1 MAAAKRNHEAAAGW
15 AYHNATKHSFRSVRD
30 NVHFLD
36 WPNKPLP
43 FKIYTTLDPIELPR
57 EFPPPDMPALEA
69 ISNGEWG
76 VESEEWGAGEK
87 TIFPTPDS
95 PPPIPDLKSIAQIL
109 YYSAGVTKIK
119 QYPGGEI
126 MFRAAACT
134 GALYE
139 IELYLVCGDLP
150 ELEAGVY
157 HFSPH
162 DFSLRRLR
170 RGDYRGVIARA
181 TAREPSVT
189 SAPVTIICTGT
200 YWRNAWKYQ
209 ARAYRHFGWDNGT
222 LLANLLATA
231 TASNLPARVV
241 MGFVDEDV
249 NHLLGL
255 DTDREVA
262 FSMVSLGRT
271 SSPAPEPP
279 AEIERLMLE
288 TEPLSPSEVDYPAMR
303 EMHAAS
309 SLIDEEEVRRWRGAM
324 QEVKKTEPQG
334 RLIRLEPFSEDE
346 MSREGIGTVILK
358 RGSTRRFDR
367 GSGLS
372 FGEFSTLLYRST
384 REIPADFLGASDGAT
399 PVPPHLNQIY
409 IIVNAVDGLE
419 PGAYALDQ
427 DGQAIVM
434 IKAGEFRREAG
445 YLGLE
450 QALPAEAAAT
460 IFFIADLNAVFE
472 RFGNRG
478 YRAAQ
483 LESGII
489 GGKMYLAA
497 YAQGFG
503 ASGLTFY
510 DDDVIEFFSPRAQG
524 KSAIFQVAIGR
535 SARRRMEVAQ
545 AVT

>member
-1 MAAAKRNHEAAAGW
+1 
-15 AYHNATKHSFRSVRD
+15 
-30 NVHFLD
+30 
-36 WPNKPLP
+36 
-43 FKIYTTLDPIELPR
+43 
-57 EFPPPDMPALEA
+57 MPALEA
-69 ISNGEWG
+69 ISRQAETTGD
-76 VESEEWGAGEK
+76 A
-87 TIFPTPDS
+87 
-95 PPPIPDLKSIAQIL
+95 IPDLKGLAQIL

-150 ELEAGVY
+150 DLEAGVY

-181 TAREPSVT
+181 TAQEPSVT
-189 SAPVTIICTGT
+189 RAPVTVICTGT

-209 ARAYRHFGWDNGT
+209 ARTYRHFGWDNGT
-222 LLANLLATA
+222 MLANLLATA
-231 TASNLPARVV
+231 TALNLPARVV

-249 NHLLGL
+249 NRLLSL
-255 DTDREVA
+255 DTDREAA

-279 AEIERLMLE
+279 AEIERLELE
-288 TEPLSPSEVDYPAMR
+288 TEPLSPGEVDYPAMR
-303 EMHAAS
+303 EMHTAS
-309 SLIDEEEVRRWRGAM
+309 SLLDEDEVGRWRGSLP
-324 QEVKKTEPQG
+324 EPKNPTPRG
-334 RLIRLEPFSEDE
+334 RLIPLKPFGDDE

-367 GSGLS
+367 GSSLS
-372 FGEFSTLLYRST
+372 FEQFSTLLYRSME
-384 REIPADFLGASDGAT
+384 EIPADFLGAGA
-399 PVPPHLNQIY
+399 PHLNQLY
-409 IIVNAVDGLE
+409 LIVHAVDGLQS
-419 PGAYALDQ
+419 GAYAFHQ
-427 DGQAIVM
+427 DRWALEM
-434 IKAGEFRREAG
+434 IKAGAFRREAG

-460 IFFIADLNAVFE
+460 IFFIADLNAVFG

-483 LESGII
+483 LEAGII

-510 DDDVIEFFSPRAQG
+510 DDDVIEFFSPRAEN
-524 KSAIFQVAIGR
+524 KSAIFQVTIGN
-535 SARRRMEVAQ
+535 SAKRRMEIDQ
-545 AVT
+545 TVT

>member
-1 MAAAKRNHEAAAGW
+1 MADAKRNHETAAGW

-57 EFPPPDMPALEA
+57 EVPPLDMPALEA
-69 ISNGEWG
+69 ISRQTET
-76 VESEEWGAGEK
+76 A
-87 TIFPTPDS
+87 PDA
-95 PPPIPDLKSIAQIL
+95 IPDLKDLAQIL

-119 QYPGGEI
+119 QYPGGDI

-181 TAREPSVT
+181 TAREPGVT
-189 SAPVTIICTGT
+189 NAPVTIICTGT

-222 LLANLLATA
+222 MLANLMAAATA
-231 TASNLPARVV
+231 LNLPARVV
-241 MGFVDEDV
+241 MGFVDEDM
-249 NHLLGL
+249 NRLLGL
-255 DTDREVA
+255 GADREVA

-271 SSPAPEPP
+271 SRPAPEPP
-279 AEIERLMLE
+279 DEIERLTLE

-309 SLIDEEEVRRWRGAM
+309 SLFDEEEVREWRGALP
-324 QEVKKTEPQG
+324 ERENSERHG
-334 RLIRLEPFSEDE
+334 RLIPLEPFGEDE

-372 FGEFSTLLYRST
+372 FNQFSTLLYRST
-384 REIPADFLGASDGAT
+384 RGIPADFLSVVAGAT
-399 PVPPHLNQIY
+399 PVAPTPGSAPAGAPHLNQIY
-409 IIVNAVDGLE
+409 MIVHAVDGLE
-419 PGAYALDQ
+419 PGAYALDR
-427 DGQAIVM
+427 DGRALEM

-489 GGKMYLAA
+489 GGKIYLAA
-497 YAQGFG
+497 YAQGVG

>member
-1 MAAAKRNHEAAAGW
+1 MAAAKRNHETVAGW

-43 FKIYTTLDPIELPR
+43 FKIYKALDPIELPR
-57 EFPPPDMPALEA
+57 EVPPLDMPALEA
-69 ISNGEWG
+69 ISRRAET
-76 VESEEWGAGEK
+76 AG
-87 TIFPTPDS
+87 DA
-95 PPPIPDLKSIAQIL
+95 IPYLKDLAQIL

-119 QYPGGEI
+119 QYPGGDL

-170 RGDYRGVIARA
+170 RGDYRGVIARS

-222 LLANLLATA
+222 MLANLLAAA
-231 TASNLPARVV
+231 TALNLPARVV

-249 NHLLGL
+249 NRLLGL
-255 DTDREVA
+255 GADREVA

-271 SSPAPEPP
+271 SQPAPEPP
-279 AEIERLMLE
+279 AEVERLTLE

-303 EMHAAS
+303 EIHAAS
-309 SLIDEEEVRRWRGAM
+309 SLFDEEEVRQWRGVLP
-324 QEVKKTEPQG
+324 ERENPEPQG
-334 RLIRLEPFSEDE
+334 RLIPLEPFGEDE

-372 FGEFSTLLYRST
+372 FKQFSTLLYRST
-384 REIPADFLGASDGAT
+384 RGIPADFLSVVAGAAPAAAT
-399 PVPPHLNQIY
+399 PSSAPAGAPHLNQIY
-409 IIVNAVDGLE
+409 MIVHAVDGLE
-419 PGAYALDQ
+419 PGAYALDR
-427 DGQAIVM
+427 DGRALGM
-434 IKAGEFRREAG
+434 IKSGEFRREAG

-510 DDDVIEFFSPRAQG
+510 DDDVIEFFSPSAQG
-524 KSAIFQVAIGR
+524 ESAIFQVAIGR
-535 SARRRMEVAQ
+535 SAKRRMEVAQ
-545 AVT
+545 EVT

>member
-1 MAAAKRNHEAAAGW
+1 MIGNHETAVGW
-15 AYHNATKHSFRSVRD
+15 AYHDGTKHSFRSVRD
-30 NVHFLD
+30 KAHFLD

-57 EFPPPDMPALEA
+57 EVPPLDMPALEA
-69 ISNGEWG
+69 ISRQAETTGD
-76 VESEEWGAGEK
+76 A
-87 TIFPTPDS
+87 
-95 PPPIPDLKSIAQIL
+95 IPDLKGLAQIL

-119 QYPGGEI
+119 QYPGGEV

-139 IELYLVCGDLP
+139 IEMYLVCGDLP
-150 ELEAGVY
+150 DLEAGVY

-181 TAREPSVT
+181 TAQEPSVT
-189 SAPVTIICTGT
+189 RAPVTVICTGI

-209 ARAYRHFGWDNGT
+209 ARTYRHFGWDNGT
-222 LLANLLATA
+222 MLANLLATA
-231 TASNLPARVV
+231 TAMNLPARVV

-249 NHLLGL
+249 NRLLSL

-279 AEIERLMLE
+279 AEIERLELE

-309 SLIDEEEVRRWRGAM
+309 SLLDEDELRRWRGSLP
-324 QEVKKTEPQG
+324 ERKNPTPQG
-334 RLIRLEPFSEDE
+334 RMIPLKPFGDDE

-367 GSGLS
+367 GSSLS
-372 FGEFSTLLYRST
+372 FEQFSTLLYRSMG
-384 REIPADFLGASDGAT
+384 EIPADFLGAGAS
-399 PVPPHLNQIY
+399 HLNQLY
-409 IIVNAVDGLE
+409 LIVHAVDGLQ
-419 PGAYALDQ
+419 PGAYALDRDRRQ
-427 DGQAIVM
+427 LEM

-450 QALPAEAAAT
+450 QSLPAEAAAT
-460 IFFIADLNAVFE
+460 IFFIADLNAIFE

-510 DDDVIEFFSPRAQG
+510 DDYVIEFFSPRAENE
-524 KSAIFQVAIGR
+524 SAIFQVAIGK
-535 SARRRMEVAQ
+535 AAKRRMEIDQ
-545 AVT
+545 TVT

>member
-1 MAAAKRNHEAAAGW
+1 MAAAKRNHETAEGW

-57 EFPPPDMPALEA
+57 EVPPLDMPALEA
-69 ISNGEWG
+69 ISRQAET
-76 VESEEWGAGEK
+76 AGDA
-87 TIFPTPDS
+87 T
-95 PPPIPDLKSIAQIL
+95 PDLKDIAQIL

-119 QYPGGEI
+119 QYPGGDI

-139 IELYLVCGDLP
+139 IELYMVCGDLP

-170 RGDYRGVIARA
+170 RGDDRGVIARA
-181 TAREPSVT
+181 TAREPGVT

-222 LLANLLATA
+222 MLANLLAAA
-231 TASNLPARVV
+231 TALNLPARVV

-249 NHLLGL
+249 SRLLGL
-255 DTDREVA
+255 GSDREVA
-262 FSMVSLGRT
+262 FSMVSLGQT
-271 SSPAPEPP
+271 SKPAPEPP
-279 AEIERLMLE
+279 ADIERLTLE

-303 EMHAAS
+303 EMHASS
-309 SLIDEEEVRRWRGAM
+309 SLFDEEEVRQWRGALP
-324 QEVKKTEPQG
+324 ERENPEPQG
-334 RLIRLEPFSEDE
+334 RLIPLEPFGEDQ
-346 MSREGIGTVILK
+346 MSREGIGAVILK

-367 GSGLS
+367 MSSLS
-372 FGEFSTLLYRST
+372 FKQFSTLLYRST
-384 REIPADFLGASDGAT
+384 RGIPTDFLGAVAGAA
-399 PVPPHLNQIY
+399 PVAATTGSVPAGAPHLNQIY
-409 IIVNAVDGLE
+409 MIVHAVDGLE
-419 PGAYALDQ
+419 PGAYALDR
-427 DGQAIVM
+427 DGRALEM
-434 IKAGEFRREAG
+434 IKAGDFRREAG

-460 IFFIADLNAVFE
+460 IFFIADLNAAFE

-510 DDDVIEFFSPRAQG
+510 DDDVIEFFSPSAQG
-524 KSAIFQVAIGR
+524 KTAIFQVAVGKP
-535 SARRRMEVAQ
+535 ARRRMEVVQ

>member
-1 MAAAKRNHEAAAGW
+1 MGAEKRNHETAAGW
-15 AYHNATKHSFRSVRD
+15 AYHDATKHSYRSVRD
-30 NVHFLD
+30 SVHFLD

-43 FKIYTTLDPIELPR
+43 FKIYTTLDRIELPR
-57 EFPPPDMPALEA
+57 ELPPLDMPALEA
-69 ISNGEWG
+69 ISRQAET
-76 VESEEWGAGEK
+76 AGEA
-87 TIFPTPDS
+87 S
-95 PPPIPDLKSIAQIL
+95 PDLKDLAQAL

-119 QYPGGEI
+119 QLPGGEI

-139 IELYLVCGDLP
+139 IELYLVCGDLLD
-150 ELEAGVY
+150 LEAGVY
-157 HFSPH
+157 HFGAH

-181 TAREPSVT
+181 TAGDPSVT
-189 SAPVTIICTGT
+189 SAPVTIICAGT

-209 ARAYRHFGWDNGT
+209 ARTYRHFGWDNGT
-222 LLANLLATA
+222 MLANLLATA
-231 TASNLPARVV
+231 TALNLPARVV
-241 MGFVDEDV
+241 TGFVDEDV
-249 NHLLGL
+249 NRLLAL
-255 DTDREVA
+255 DTDREIA

-271 SSPAPEPP
+271 SSPAPGPP
-279 AEIERLMLE
+279 ADIGRLALE
-288 TEPLSPSEVDYPAMR
+288 TEPLSPSEIDYPAMR

-309 SLIDEEEVRRWRGAM
+309 SLLDEEEVSRWRGAV
-324 QEVKKTEPQG
+324 QEVKKTEPRG
-334 RLIRLEPFSEDE
+334 RLIRLEPFGDDE
-346 MSREGIGTVILK
+346 MSREGLGTVILK

-367 GSGLS
+367 SSSLS
-372 FGEFSTLLYRST
+372 FKEFSTLLYSST
-384 REIPADFLGASDGAT
+384 REIPADFLGAAA
-399 PVPPHLNQIY
+399 PHLNQIY
-409 IIVNAVDGLE
+409 MIVHAVEGLE

-427 DGQAIVM
+427 DGMAIEM

-450 QALPAEAAAT
+450 QALPAEAATT
-460 IFFIADLNAVFE
+460 IFFIADLNAVFG

-483 LESGII
+483 LEAGII
-489 GGKMYLAA
+489 GGKAYLAA

-510 DDDVIEFFSPRAQG
+510 DDDVIEFFSPRALG
-524 KSAIFQVAIGR
+524 KSAIFHVAVGR
-535 SARRRMEVAQ
+535 SAKRRMEVAQ

>member
-1 MAAAKRNHEAAAGW
+1 MGATRRNHETAAGW
-15 AYHNATKHSFRSVRD
+15 AYHNATKHSFQSVRD
-30 NVHFLD
+30 NAHFLD

-57 EFPPPDMPALEA
+57 EVAQLEMPALEA
-69 ISNGEWG
+69 ISKQAAEMNGE
-76 VESEEWGAGEK
+76 A
-87 TIFPTPDS
+87 
-95 PPPIPDLKSIAQIL
+95 IPDLKDLAQIL
-109 YYSAGVTKIK
+109 YYSAGITRIK
-119 QYPGGEI
+119 QYSGGEI
-126 MFRAAACT
+126 MFRAASCT

-139 IELYLVCGDLP
+139 IELYLVCGDLFARGDAR
-150 ELEAGVY
+150 EEDLDAGVY

-170 RGDYRGVIARA
+170 QGDYRGVIARA
-181 TAREPSVT
+181 TAGAPSVKD
-189 SAPVTIICTGT
+189 APVTIICTGT
-200 YWRNAWKYQ
+200 YWRNSWKYQ
-209 ARAYRHFGWDNGT
+209 ARTYRHFGWDNGT
-222 LLANLLATA
+222 MLANLLATA
-231 TASNLPARVV
+231 TALDLPAHIV

-249 NHLLGL
+249 NRLLSL

-279 AEIERLMLE
+279 FEIERLVLE
-288 TEPLSPSEVDYPAMR
+288 TEPLSQSEVDYPAMR

-309 SLIDEEEVRRWRGAM
+309 SLLDEDEVRRWRGHLPE
-324 QEVKKTEPQG
+324 QKIPPPQG
-334 RLIRLEPFSEDE
+334 PLIPLKPFDDDE
-346 MSREGIGTVILK
+346 MSSEGIGTVILK

-367 GSGLS
+367 GRGVS
-372 FGEFSTLLYRST
+372 FEQFSTLLYRSMQA
-384 REIPADFLGASDGAT
+384 IPADFLDPAA
-399 PVPPHLNQIY
+399 PHLNKLY
-409 IIVNAVDGLE
+409 LIVHDVDGLQ

-427 DGQAIVM
+427 ERWAIEL

-460 IFFIADLNAVFE
+460 IFFIADMNAVFE

-489 GGKMYLAA
+489 GGKLYLAA

-510 DDDVIEFFSPRAQG
+510 DDDVIKFFSPRAINESAIFHLAIG
-524 KSAIFQVAIGR
+524 KSAK
-535 SARRRMEVAQ
+535 RRMEVIGG
-545 AVT
+545 

>member
-1 MAAAKRNHEAAAGW
+1 MRNHETAAGW
-15 AYHNATKHSFRSVRD
+15 AYHDATKHSFRSVR
-30 NVHFLD
+30 NKAHFLD

-43 FKIYTTLDPIELPR
+43 FKIYTTLDPIEAPRDLP
-57 EFPPPDMPALEA
+57 PLDMPALEA
-69 ISNGEWG
+69 ISRG
-76 VESEEWGAGEK
+76 EWGAGSGESGAEEK
-87 TIFPTPDS
+87 TIFPTSHSTLPT
-95 PPPIPDLKSIAQIL
+95 PDLPNLKDLAQIL

-126 MFRAAACT
+126 MFRAASCT

-150 ELEAGVY
+150 DLEAGVY

-170 RGDYRGVIARA
+170 RGDYRGAIARA
-181 TAREPSVT
+181 TAGESSV
-189 SAPVTIICTGT
+189 SRAPVTIICTGT

-209 ARAYRHFGWDNGT
+209 ARTYRHFGWDNGT
-222 LLANLLATA
+222 MLANLLATA
-231 TASNLPARVV
+231 TALNLPARIV

-249 NHLLGL
+249 NRLLSL

-262 FSMVSLGRT
+262 FSMVSLGQT
-271 SSPAPEPP
+271 SQPAPEPP
-279 AEIERLMLE
+279 AEIERLALE
-288 TEPLSPSEVDYPAMR
+288 TEPLSLSEVDYPVMR
-303 EMHAAS
+303 EMHVAS
-309 SLIDEEEVRRWRGAM
+309 SLLDEDEVRRWRGSM
-324 QEVKKTEPQG
+324 PELKKPATQG
-334 RLIRLEPFSEDE
+334 RLIPLRLFGDDE
-346 MSREGIGTVILK
+346 MSREGIGKVILK

-367 GSGLS
+367 GSSLS
-372 FGEFSTLLYRST
+372 FEQFSTLLYCSMG
-384 REIPADFLGASDGAT
+384 EIPADFLDAPAGTAPA
-399 PVPPHLNQIY
+399 HLNQLY
-409 IIVNAVDGLE
+409 LIVHAVDGLE
-419 PGAYALDQ
+419 PGAYALDRDSRQ
-427 DGQAIVM
+427 IEL
-434 IKAGEFRREAG
+434 IKAGEFRRDAG

-460 IFFIADLNAVFE
+460 MFFIADLNAVFE

-483 LESGII
+483 IESGII

-510 DDDVIEFFSPRAQG
+510 DDDVIEFFSPHAQG
-524 KSAIFQVAIGR
+524 KSAIFHVAIGK
-535 SARRRMEVAQ
+535 SAKRRMEVTQTAM
-545 AVT
+545 

>member
-1 MAAAKRNHEAAAGW
+1 MGAPTRNHETAAGW

-30 NVHFLD
+30 KVHFLD

-43 FKIYTTLDPIELPR
+43 FKIYTTLGPIGLPR
-57 EFPPPDMPALEA
+57 EVPPLDMPALEA
-69 ISNGEWG
+69 ISRQAET
-76 VESEEWGAGEK
+76 AG
-87 TIFPTPDS
+87 DA
-95 PPPIPDLKSIAQIL
+95 IPDLKDLAQIL
-109 YYSAGVTKIK
+109 YYSAGVTRIK
-119 QYPGGEI
+119 QYPDGDI

-162 DFSLRRLR
+162 DLSLRRLR

-222 LLANLLATA
+222 ILANLMAAATA
-231 TASNLPARVV
+231 LNLPARVV
-241 MGFVDEDV
+241 TGFVDDDV
-249 NHLLGL
+249 NRLLGL
-255 DTDREVA
+255 GADREVA
-262 FSMVSLGRT
+262 FSIVSLGQT
-271 SSPAPEPP
+271 SQPAHESP
-279 AEIERLMLE
+279 AEIERITLE

-309 SLIDEEEVRRWRGAM
+309 SLFDEEEVRQWRGALP
-324 QEVKKTEPQG
+324 ERKNPEPQG
-334 RLIRLEPFSEDE
+334 RLIPLEPFGEDE
-346 MSREGIGTVILK
+346 MSRDGIGTVILK
-358 RGSTRRFDR
+358 RGSTRRFDT

-372 FGEFSTLLYRST
+372 FKQFSTLLYRST
-384 REIPADFLGASDGAT
+384 RGIPADFLSVVAGAAPVATTPGSVPAGA
-399 PVPPHLNQIY
+399 PRLNQIY
-409 IIVNAVDGLE
+409 MIVHAVDGLE
-419 PGAYALDQ
+419 PGAYALDP
-427 DGQAIVM
+427 DGLALEM

-497 YAQGFG
+497 YSQGFG

-524 KSAIFQVAIGR
+524 ESAIFQVAIGR
-535 SARRRMEVAQ
+535 SARRRMDVAQ

>member
-1 MAAAKRNHEAAAGW
+1 MIGNHKTAAGW
-15 AYHNATKHSFRSVRD
+15 DYHDGTKHSFRSVHSD
-30 NVHFLD
+30 AHFLD

-43 FKIYTTLDPIELPR
+43 FKIYTALDAIELPR
-57 EFPPPDMPALEA
+57 EVAPLDMPALEA
-69 ISNGEWG
+69 ISGGEWG
-76 VESEEWGAGEK
+76 VGSGEWRAQDK
-87 TIFPTPDS
+87 TIFPTPHS
-95 PPPIPDLKSIAQIL
+95 PLPTPDLKDLAQIL
-109 YYSAGVTKIK
+109 YYSAGITKIK

-139 IELYLVCGDLP
+139 IELYLVCGDLFTQDGAM
-150 ELEAGVY
+150 EAGVY

-181 TAREPSVT
+181 TAQEPSAAL
-189 SAPVTIICTGT
+189 APVTVICTGT
-200 YWRNAWKYQ
+200 YWRNAWKYR
-209 ARAYRHFGWDNGT
+209 ARTYRHFGWDNGVM
-222 LLANLLATA
+222 LANLLAAA
-231 TASNLPARVV
+231 TALSLPARVV

-249 NHLLGL
+249 NRLLGL

-262 FSMVSLGRT
+262 FSMVSLGR
-271 SSPAPEPP
+271 SSQPAPEPP
-279 AEIERLMLE
+279 AEIGRLALE

-303 EMHAAS
+303 EIHAAS
-309 SLIDEEEVRRWRGAM
+309 SLLDQGEVRRWRGSLP
-324 QEVKKTEPQG
+324 ERKKTAPQG
-334 RLIRLEPFSEDE
+334 RLIPLKPFEVDE
-346 MSREGIGTVILK
+346 APRDGIGTVILK

-367 GSGLS
+367 SGSLS
-372 FGEFSTLLYRST
+372 LERFSTLLYRST
-384 REIPADFLGASDGAT
+384 GEIPADFLDKSS
-399 PVPPHLNQIY
+399 PHLNQIY
-409 IIVNAVDGLE
+409 LIVHAVDGLE

-427 DGQAIVM
+427 DRRQIEL

-450 QALPAEAAAT
+450 QALPADAAAT
-460 IFFIADLNAVFE
+460 IFFIADLNAIFE

-510 DDDVIEFFSPRAQG
+510 DDDVIEFFSPHAQG
-524 KSAIFQVAIGR
+524 KSAIFQVAIGQP
-535 SARRRMEVAQ
+535 AKRRMEVY
-545 AVT
+545 

>member
-1 MAAAKRNHEAAAGW
+1 MDATRRNHETAAGW
-15 AYHNATKHSFRSVRD
+15 AYHDATKHSFRSVRG
-30 NVHFLD
+30 NAHFLD

-43 FKIYTTLDPIELPR
+43 FKIYTTLDRIELPR
-57 EFPPPDMPALEA
+57 EVPPLDMPALEA
-69 ISNGEWG
+69 VSRQAEI
-76 VESEEWGAGEK
+76 AGDA
-87 TIFPTPDS
+87 TPCLK
-95 PPPIPDLKSIAQIL
+95 DLAQAL

-119 QYPGGEI
+119 KHPGGEI

-139 IELYLVCGDLP
+139 IELYLVCGELP
-150 ELEAGVY
+150 DLEAGVF
-157 HFSPH
+157 HFGAH

-181 TAREPSVT
+181 TAHEPSVT
-189 SAPVTIICTGT
+189 RAPATIICTGT
-200 YWRNAWKYQ
+200 YWRNSWKYQ
-209 ARAYRHFGWDNGT
+209 ARTYRHFGWDNGT
-222 LLANLLATA
+222 LLANMLATA
-231 TASNLPARVV
+231 TALDLPARVV
-241 MGFVDEDV
+241 MGFVDDDV
-249 NHLLGL
+249 NRLLGL
-255 DTDREVA
+255 DPDREVA

-279 AEIERLMLE
+279 AEIGRLELE
-288 TEPLSPSEVDYPAMR
+288 TEALSPSEVDYPVMR

-309 SLIDEEEVRRWRGAM
+309 SLLDEEEARRWRGVM
-324 QEVKKTEPQG
+324 PEVKKTERQG
-334 RLIRLEPFSEDE
+334 RLIRLEPFGEDE
-346 MSREGIGTVILK
+346 MSREGLGTVVLK

-367 GSGLS
+367 SSSLS
-372 FGEFSTLLYRST
+372 FKEFSTLLYRST
-384 REIPADFLGASDGAT
+384 REILADFLGAAA
-399 PVPPHLNQIY
+399 PHLNQIY
-409 IIVNAVDGLE
+409 MIVHAVEGLE
-419 PGAYALDQ
+419 PGAYALDR
-427 DGQAIVM
+427 DGLAIEM

-478 YRAAQ
+478 YRATQ

-489 GGKMYLAA
+489 GGRIYLAA

-510 DDDVIEFFSPRAQG
+510 DDDVIEFFTPHAQG
-524 KSAIFQVAIGR
+524 KSAVFQVAVGR
-535 SARRRMEVAQ
+535 STKRRMEVVQ

>member
-1 MAAAKRNHEAAAGW
+1 MPEMAAAIRNHETAAGW

-30 NVHFLD
+30 KVHFLD

-57 EFPPPDMPALEA
+57 EVPPLDMPALDA
-69 ISNGEWG
+69 ISRQAETTGD
-76 VESEEWGAGEK
+76 A
-87 TIFPTPDS
+87 
-95 PPPIPDLKSIAQIL
+95 IPDLKDLAQIL

-119 QYPGGEI
+119 QHPGGEI

-150 ELEAGVY
+150 DLEAGVY
-157 HFSPH
+157 HFSAH

-170 RGDYRGVIARA
+170 RGDYRGVISHA
-181 TAREPSVT
+181 TAQEPSLT
-189 SAPVTIICTGT
+189 RAPVTVICGGT

-222 LLANLLATA
+222 MLANLLATA
-231 TASNLPARVV
+231 TALNLPARVV

-249 NHLLGL
+249 NRLLGL
-255 DTDREVA
+255 GADREVA
-262 FSMVSLGRT
+262 FSMIALGRT
-271 SSPAPEPP
+271 SQPAPEPP
-279 AEIERLMLE
+279 AEIERLTLE

-309 SLIDEEEVRRWRGAM
+309 SFLDGDEVRRWRGAM
-324 QEVKKTEPQG
+324 QEVKKTEPLG
-334 RLIRLEPFSEDE
+334 RLIRLEPFGEDE
-346 MSREGIGTVILK
+346 MSPEGIGWVILK

-367 GSGLS
+367 SSSLS
-372 FGEFSTLLYRST
+372 FQEFSTLLCRST
-384 REIPADFLGASDGAT
+384 REIPADFLGAAAGAT
-399 PVPPHLNQIY
+399 AAAPHLNQIY
-409 IIVNAVDGLE
+409 MIVHAVEGLE

-427 DGQAIVM
+427 DELAIEM
-434 IKAGEFRREAG
+434 IKAGVFRSEAG

-460 IFFIADLNAVFE
+460 IFFIADLNSVFE

-524 KSAIFQVAIGR
+524 KSAIFQVAVGR
-535 SARRRMEVAQ
+535 SAKRRMEVTQ

>member
-1 MAAAKRNHEAAAGW
+1 MAAAKRNHETAEGW

-43 FKIYTTLDPIELPR
+43 FKIYTTPGPIGLTR
-57 EFPPPDMPALEA
+57 EVPPLDMPALEA
-69 ISNGEWG
+69 ISRQAET
-76 VESEEWGAGEK
+76 AG
-87 TIFPTPDS
+87 DA
-95 PPPIPDLKSIAQIL
+95 IPDLTDLAQIL

-119 QYPGGEI
+119 QYPGCDI

-189 SAPVTIICTGT
+189 NAPVTIICTGT

-222 LLANLLATA
+222 MLANLMAAAKAL
-231 TASNLPARVV
+231 NLPARVV

-249 NHLLGL
+249 NRLLGL
-255 DTDREVA
+255 GADREVA

-271 SSPAPEPP
+271 SQPAPEPP
-279 AEIERLMLE
+279 AEIERLTLE

-309 SLIDEEEVRRWRGAM
+309 SLFDEEEVRQWRGALP
-324 QEVKKTEPQG
+324 ERENPEPQG
-334 RLIRLEPFSEDE
+334 RLIPLEPFGEDE

-372 FGEFSTLLYRST
+372 FKQFSTLLYRST
-384 REIPADFLGASDGAT
+384 RGIPADFLSAIAGAAPVAAT
-399 PVPPHLNQIY
+399 PGAAPAGAPHLNQIY
-409 IIVNAVDGLE
+409 MIVHAVDGLE
-419 PGAYALDQ
+419 PGAYALDR
-427 DGQAIVM
+427 DGRALEM

-450 QALPAEAAAT
+450 QTLPAEAAAT

-489 GGKMYLAA
+489 GGKIYLAA

>member
-1 MAAAKRNHEAAAGW
+1 MAAAKRNHETTASW

-43 FKIYTTLDPIELPR
+43 FKIYTTLSPIGLPR
-57 EFPPPDMPALEA
+57 EVPPLVMPALEA
-69 ISNGEWG
+69 ISRQAET
-76 VESEEWGAGEK
+76 AG
-87 TIFPTPDS
+87 DA
-95 PPPIPDLKSIAQIL
+95 IPDLKDLAQIL
-109 YYSAGVTKIK
+109 YYSAGVTKVK
-119 QYPGGEI
+119 QYPGGDI

-222 LLANLLATA
+222 MLANLLAAA
-231 TASNLPARVV
+231 TALNLPARVV

-249 NHLLGL
+249 NRLLGL
-255 DTDREVA
+255 GADREVA

-271 SSPAPEPP
+271 SQPAPEPP
-279 AEIERLMLE
+279 AEIERLTLE

-309 SLIDEEEVRRWRGAM
+309 SLFDEEEVRQWRGALPDR
-324 QEVKKTEPQG
+324 ENPEPQG
-334 RLIRLEPFSEDE
+334 RLIPLEPFGEDQ

-358 RGSTRRFDR
+358 RGSTRRFDLR
-367 GSGLS
+367 SSLS
-372 FGEFSTLLYRST
+372 FKQFSTLLYLST
-384 REIPADFLGASDGAT
+384 RGIPADFLGAVAGAA
-399 PVPPHLNQIY
+399 PVATAPGSVPAPPPHLNQIY
-409 IIVNAVDGLE
+409 MIVHAVDGLE
-419 PGAYALDQ
+419 PGAYALDL
-427 DGQAIVM
+427 DGRALEM

-460 IFFIADLNAVFE
+460 IFFIADLNAVFG

-510 DDDVIEFFSPRAQG
+510 DDDVIEFFSPSAQG
-524 KSAIFQVAIGR
+524 KSAIFQVTIGR

>member
-1 MAAAKRNHEAAAGW
+1 MGATRRNHETAAGW
-15 AYHNATKHSFRSVRD
+15 AYHDATKHSFRSVRD
-30 NVHFLD
+30 SVHFLD

-43 FKIYTTLDPIELPR
+43 FKIYTTLDRIELPR
-57 EFPPPDMPALEA
+57 ELPPLDMPALEA
-69 ISNGEWG
+69 ISRQAETTGE
-76 VESEEWGAGEK
+76 A
-87 TIFPTPDS
+87 
-95 PPPIPDLKSIAQIL
+95 IPDMKDLAQAL

-119 QYPGGEI
+119 QNPGGEI

-150 ELEAGVY
+150 DLEAGVY
-157 HFSPH
+157 HFGPH

-181 TAREPSVT
+181 TAGEPSVT
-189 SAPVTIICTGT
+189 SAPVTIICAGT

-209 ARAYRHFGWDNGT
+209 ARTYRHFGWDNGT
-222 LLANLLATA
+222 MLANLLATA
-231 TASNLPARVV
+231 TALNLPARVV
-241 MGFVDEDV
+241 MGFLDGDV
-249 NHLLGL
+249 HRLLDL
-255 DTDREVA
+255 DADREVA

-271 SSPAPEPP
+271 LSPAPEPP
-279 AEIERLMLE
+279 ADIGRLALE
-288 TEPLSPSEVDYPAMR
+288 TEPLSTSEIDYPAMR

-309 SLIDEEEVRRWRGAM
+309 SLLDEEEVRRWRGAI
-324 QEVKKTEPQG
+324 QEVKKTEPRG
-334 RLIRLEPFSEDE
+334 GLIRLEPFGDDE
-346 MSREGIGTVILK
+346 MSREGLGTVILK

-367 GSGLS
+367 SGSLS
-372 FGEFSTLLYRST
+372 FKEFSTLLYRST
-384 REIPADFLGASDGAT
+384 REISADFLDAAPAAS
-399 PVPPHLNQIY
+399 HLNQIY
-409 IIVNAVDGLE
+409 TIVHAVEGLG

-427 DGQAIVM
+427 DGMAIEM

-460 IFFIADLNAVFE
+460 IFFIADLNAVFG
-472 RFGNRG
+472 RLGNRG

-483 LESGII
+483 LEAGII
-489 GGKMYLAA
+489 GGRMYLTA

-510 DDDVIEFFSPRAQG
+510 DDDVIEFLSPHAQG
-524 KSAIFQVAIGR
+524 KSAIFQVAVGR
-535 SARRRMEVAQ
+535 SAKQRMEVVQ